1 MIKIDHKSHLLV
13 EKMVKSG
20 IGKKLDV
27 NESDFH

>member
-1 MIKIDHKSHLLV
+1 MIKIDHKSHFT
-13 EKMVKSG
+13 EKMVKIV